1 MDERDYVYS
10 YCLVQII
17 KDNPKGKNGE
27 TVLKTDGW
35 ILRTK
40 EGTTEGGKR
49 YSRLKRLLDGVLKQ
63 YSAFPFILLL
73 AALSIDS
80 IHLFDDKWRSL
91 ELKEGYSV
99 STNSHLELS
108 QRRLLERY
116 LLFGFWSREKSRG
129 GE

>member
-40 EGTTEGGKR
+40 RRELQRVGRGTVG
-49 YSRLKRLLDGVLKQ
+49 
-63 YSAFPFILLL
+63 
-73 AALSIDS
+73 
-80 IHLFDDKWRSL
+80 
-91 ELKEGYSV
+91 
-99 STNSHLELS
+99 
-108 QRRLLERY
+108 
-116 LLFGFWSREKSRG
+116 
-129 GE
+129 